1 MGGRCWGPTQGASSF
16 GSAGYMPAT
25 RRRRTVTSL
34 HSKLFRETGAWR
46 QSQRAPVFG
55 VAASVNGA
63 FLPLHPGF
71 ASAALAS
78 GNALLCELGRGAS
91 GEGPGERTRPD
102 QPSARDSQIARA
114 QCLLVHRTRDSNRDR
129 RPHTV
134 GEGRGRSTPPA
145 SPRRRCPHLPPCSR
159 SPVWFLSFP
168 HTPHLGLS

>member
-1 MGGRCWGPTQGASSF
+1 MGGRCWGPIQVASSF

-34 HSKLFRETGAWR
+34 HSKLFRGFGGT
-46 QSQRAPVFG
+46 PVFG

-63 FLPLHPGF
+63 FLLLHPGF

-102 QPSARDSQIARA
+102 QPSTRDSQIARA

-134 GEGRGRSTPPA
+134 GEGRGRSTPPPA
-145 SPRRRCPHLPPCSR
+145 SPRRRCPHLPRCSR
-159 SPVWFLSFP
+159 
-168 HTPHLGLS
+168 

>member
-1 MGGRCWGPTQGASSF
+1 MGGRCWGPTQVASSF

-34 HSKLFRETGAWR
+34 HSKLFRGFGGT
-46 QSQRAPVFG
+46 PVFG

-63 FLPLHPGF
+63 FLLLHPGF
-71 ASAALAS
+71 ASAALPS

-134 GEGRGRSTPPA
+134 GEGRGRSTPP
-145 SPRRRCPHLPPCSR
+145 
-159 SPVWFLSFP
+159 
-168 HTPHLGLS
+168 PHLGGGAPIYLVAPGAPSGFFLSLTPHI